1 MDLNEIRNKIDD
13 IDNQIT
19 ELFQRRMECA
29 KSVAE
34 YKLENGIP
42 VFNPEREQKI
52 LDRVEERSGA
62 YGSSARQLYAT
73 IMELSRALQHD
84 LLGSGQDLKNHI
96 FSAEKN
102 IPYNSK
108 DVSVACFGIPGAY
121 AHRAAKLVF
130 PDASPEFCPSFQ
142 DVFYAIQSGKAQF
155 GVVPIENSSA
165 GSVTDVYDLMLKYRF
180 SIASAVHISI
190 DHCLAVKKGTYPKI
204 IKKVLSH
211 PQALS
216 QCSHFIR
223 SANLEHEEASSTA
236 DAAKKVSESSSGD
249 IAAICSE
256 EAAEKYGLET
266 VLKGFQNDPSNT
278 TRFLVISK
286 DLYIED
292 GADKISLCFSLPHT
306 TGSLYNI
313 LCRFAADGLNL
324 TKLES
329 RPKAGTPF
337 EYLFYLDFTGSIRDK
352 RTLSLMCALSDEL
365 SEFSFLG
372 NYKEL

>member
-1 MDLNEIRNKIDD
+1 MDLNEIRNEIDNIDD
-13 IDNQIT
+13 QLV
-19 ELFQRRMECA
+19 ELFQRRMDC
-29 KSVAE
+29 SRRVAE

-42 VFNPEREQKI
+42 VFNQEREQRI
-52 LDRVEERSGA
+52 LDSIEKKAGF

-84 LLGSGQDLKNHI
+84 LLGSGQNLKNHI
-96 FSAEKN
+96 FSAKKS
-102 IPYNSK
+102 IPYNES
-108 DVSVACFGIPGAY
+108 DISVACFGLEGAY
-121 AHRAAKLVF
+121 AHKAANSIF
-130 PDASPEFCPSFQ
+130 PNAAPDFYSSFH
-142 DVFYAIQSGKAQF
+142 DVFFAIQSGKAQF

-180 SIASAVHISI
+180 SIASAIHIPVN
-190 DHCLAVKKGTYPKI
+190 HCLAVKKGTDPKT

-223 SANLEHEEASSTA
+223 SAHIEHEEAASTA
-236 DAAKKVSESSSGD
+236 DAAKKVSESSD
-249 IAAICSE
+249 RIAAICSE
-256 EAAEKYGLET
+256 EAAEKYGLEIA
-266 VLKGFQNDPSNT
+266 LRGFQNDPSNT

-286 DLYIED
+286 ELYIESD
-292 GADKISLCFSLPHT
+292 ADKISLCFSLPHT

-329 RPKAGTPF
+329 RPKKGTPF
-337 EYLFYLDFTGSIRDK
+337 EYLFYLDFAGTIHDK

-372 NYKEL
+372 NYKEK

>member
-1 MDLNEIRNKIDD
+1 MDLNEIRNEIDD
-13 IDNQIT
+13 IDNQIV
-19 ELFQRRMECA
+19 ELFQRRMDY
-29 KSVAE
+29 SRQVAA
-34 YKLENGIP
+34 YKMENGMP
-42 VFNPEREQKI
+42 VFNAEREQKI
-52 LDRVEERSGA
+52 LDKVEEKAGV
-62 YGSSARQLYAT
+62 YGPSTRQLYAA

-84 LLGSGQDLKNHI
+84 LLGSGQALKNRI
-96 FSAEKN
+96 FSANKT
-102 IPYNSK
+102 IPYDSSEI
-108 DVSVACFGIPGAY
+108 SVACFGLPGAY
-121 AHRAAKLVF
+121 AHKAAMLTF
-130 PDASPEFCPSFQ
+130 PNASPDFCKSFN
-142 DVFYAIQSGKAQF
+142 DVFYAVQCGKSQF

-180 SIASAVHISI
+180 SIVSAIHIAVN
-190 DHCLAVKKGTYPKI
+190 HCLAVKKGTDAKN

-216 QCSHFIR
+216 QCSHFIH
-223 SANLEHEEASSTA
+223 SARIEYETAPSTSA
-236 DAAKKVSESSSGD
+236 AAKLVSESDRDD

-256 EAAEKYGLET
+256 EAAEEYGLEIA
-266 VLKGFQNDPSNT
+266 LRGFQNDPSNM

-286 DLYIED
+286 ELFIED
-292 GADKISLCFSLPHT
+292 SADKISLCFSLPHT

-329 RPKAGTPF
+329 RPKKGTPF
-337 EYLFYLDFTGSIRDK
+337 EYLFYLDFAGSISEK

-372 NYKEL
+372 NYKEK